1 MLIIAVAAFNL
12 VSTLVMIVNEKSADI
27 AILRTIGSTP
37 STIMSIFI
45 VQGAMIGA
53 IGIMLGIIGGVLLAT
68 HATQVVNFIQNTF
81 HVSLISSDVYI
92 VDYLPSKLEWRDVL
106 HVCSITF
113 FISLI
118 ATIYP
123 AVRASRIQPAEALRY
138 E

>member
-1 MLIIAVAAFNL
+1 
-12 VSTLVMIVNEKSADI
+12 
-27 AILRTIGSTP
+27 
-37 STIMSIFI
+37 
-45 VQGAMIGA
+45 MIGA

-113 FISLI
+113 FYQFDRDDLSGS
-118 ATIYP
+118 AGQSHSTGGG
-123 AVRASRIQPAEALRY
+123 VAL
-138 E
+138 